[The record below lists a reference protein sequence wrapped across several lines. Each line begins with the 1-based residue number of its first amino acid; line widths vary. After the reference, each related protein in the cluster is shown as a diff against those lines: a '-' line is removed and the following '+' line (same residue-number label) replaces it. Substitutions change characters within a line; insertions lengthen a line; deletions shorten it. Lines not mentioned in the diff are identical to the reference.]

1 MITDG
6 CGCLSFRL
14 KRNERRS
21 NRCPG
26 ERQPNL
32 GEVTNETTGDLVYDC
47 LEISYGLQK
56 RSIVP
61 NGRWLLYDH
70 LPFGTTRRGEV
81 DGLQKAEISDC

>member
-47 LEISYGLQK
+47 LEILYGLQK

-61 NGRWLLYDH
+61 NGAKTLSISLHLGCRW
-70 LPFGTTRRGEV
+70 
-81 DGLQKAEISDC
+81 S